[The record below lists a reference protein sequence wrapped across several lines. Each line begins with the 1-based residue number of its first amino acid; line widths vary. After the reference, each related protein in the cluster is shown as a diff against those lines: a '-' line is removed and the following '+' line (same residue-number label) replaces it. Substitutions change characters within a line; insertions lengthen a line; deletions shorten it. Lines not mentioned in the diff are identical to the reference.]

1 MAATVLNYDNLD
13 EQRRKRARFMAPY
26 EMDIRAKRKRLDEIY
41 EQRRAVLE
49 SEICANIE
57 SELAS
62 KRRRRAERQS
72 AALHDRQEQRQR
84 QVEQPIAP
92 PPPPASVTTTYDEET
107 VRLMI
112 SVALETQKQ
121 TLFEPFIEEH
131 IAVLQEHRQALT
143 TLQQEAAAAAL
154 HDRHFTYVS

>member
-1 MAATVLNYDNLD
+1 VT
-13 EQRRKRARFMAPY
+13 
-26 EMDIRAKRKRLDEIY
+26 
-41 EQRRAVLE
+41 
-49 SEICANIE
+49 
-57 SELAS
+57 
-62 KRRRRAERQS
+62 
-72 AALHDRQEQRQR
+72 
-84 QVEQPIAP
+84 
-92 PPPPASVTTTYDEET
+92 TTTYDEET

-154 HDRHFTYVS
+154 HYRHFTYVS